1 MSTNPITKVH
11 QDTLHLLQNW
21 DNGLLEDQEIQMY
34 HKIAV
39 NHALAQVYLALDK
52 PALRQKWLQ
61 EVLEFHKIDDLY
73 FSL

>member
-1 MSTNPITKVH
+1 MSTDPVTKVH